1 MENFHINLEEFKVL
15 GKELVE
21 KVQELIHAGNI
32 RRIIIRDGHGHTF
45 MEIPLTV
52 AAIGAVAAPVL
63 AAVGAIAA
71 YVADCT
77 IVVERVQP
85 DAKGTPAEPPTPP
98 PPGTQV

>member
-1 MENFHINLEEFKVL
+1 MDTFRVTIEEIKVL

-21 KVQELIHAGNI
+21 KVQEMIQAGNV
-32 RRIIIRDGHGHTF
+32 RRIIIRDDHGHTF

-63 AAVGAIAA
+63 AAVVAIAA
-71 YVADCT
+71 HLAHFT

-85 DAKGTPAEPPTPP
+85 TEPAPSTPP
-98 PPGTQV
+98 PAETKV